1 MPAKT
6 KTKRKTRSRNRQPT
20 LVGKHLVVDPRVC
33 HGELAFRGIRVPVAT
48 ILSYLARGYSLA
60 YLRTSWPEVS
70 SDAIDE
76 AVSLATEHLI
86 DHCCDKKS

>member
-6 KTKRKTRSRNRQPT
+6 KTKRKTKSANRQPT
-20 LVGKHLVVDPRVC
+20 LVGKHLIVDPRVC
-33 HGELAFRGIRVPVAT
+33 HGELTFRGTRVPVAT

-70 SDAIDE
+70 SEAIEE
-76 AVSLATEHLI
+76 AVSLASEQLVEHYR
-86 DHCCDKKS
+86 DKKS